1 MTNRSEKAVIISFL
15 LAVVAWSAL
24 LYFIKPTE
32 IVNLI
37 GINNSYL
44 AIFVIAL
51 LGGASTFTTTTTY
64 AAVITLALG
73 GLNIFALSLVAGV
86 GATLGDGIFFYFGL
100 VGRQYVYGRLEK
112 IIKEIALWLRQR
124 SDWFLPLAVY
134 LYSGFAPTPNGLM
147 ILTLALSGYPYK
159 KIFLPNLLGNA
170 TFMLL
175 LSLFAKGVI
184 RL

>member
-1 MTNRSEKAVIISFL
+1 MTNRSEKTIVISFL
-15 LAVVAWSAL
+15 LAVLAWSVL
-24 LYFIKPTE
+24 LYFVKPAE

-37 GINNSYL
+37 GISNSYA
-44 AIFVIAL
+44 AIFIIAL

-73 GLNIFALSLVAGV
+73 GVNIFALSLVAGA
-86 GATLGDGIFFYFGL
+86 GATLGDGIFFYFGMK
-100 VGRQYVYGRLEK
+100 GRQYVYGRLEK
-112 IIKEIALWLRQR
+112 IIKEIALWFRQR
-124 SDWFLPLAVY
+124 SHWFLPLAVY
-134 LYSGFAPTPNGLM
+134 LYSGFAPTPNGIM
-147 ILTLALSGYPYK
+147 ILTLAVSGYHYK

-175 LSLFAKGVI
+175 LSLFAKGTI